1 MINRKNERIIQNA
14 YLDTFIAHL
23 FTKELF
29 DELINNNAINNY
41 LNQIAASMIE
51 MGYSCDWIKET
62 LIPEIINEYDLKEQ
76 IEYESSLI
84 E

>member
-1 MINRKNERIIQNA
+1 MINRKNKRIIQNA

-29 DELINNNAINNY
+29 DELINNDAINNY
-41 LNQIAASMIE
+41 LNQIAASMID
-51 MGYSCDWIKET
+51 MGYSYEWVRDT
-62 LIPEIINEYDLKEQ
+62 LIPEVVKEYDLKEQ

>member
-29 DELINNNAINNY
+29 DELINNDAINNY
-41 LNQIAASMIE
+41 LNQIAASMID
-51 MGYSCDWIKET
+51 MGYSYEWVRDT
-62 LIPEIINEYDLKEQ
+62 LIPEVVKEYDLKEQ